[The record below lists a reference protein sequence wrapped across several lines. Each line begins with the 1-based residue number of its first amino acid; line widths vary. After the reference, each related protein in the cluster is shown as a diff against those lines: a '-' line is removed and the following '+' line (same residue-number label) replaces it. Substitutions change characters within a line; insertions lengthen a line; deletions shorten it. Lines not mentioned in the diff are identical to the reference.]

1 MARIASTSAST
12 VDVAVI
18 GAGSAGLAAARTLR
32 RAGRDVAL
40 IEASHRIGGRA
51 LTETFGGFGFDLG
64 CHWMHSASLNPYV
77 AIADSHGLAYTKQT
91 WPRRT
96 HFGDRWAEAD
106 EERAR
111 IAFADR
117 SYGTLRDVAR
127 AGRDMSIADATER
140 EDRWT
145 PVFDFWISIMCSG
158 DSDLVS
164 VVDTMRYRD
173 TGENWPLVEGY
184 GALVERHFAKE
195 PVQFNARAERID
207 WGGGDVRIET
217 PRGTITARKAIV
229 TVSTGVLAAGDIRF
243 DPVLPDWKL
252 AAIAGLPLGSHNR
265 IGLMFDRDVFGSG
278 RAGPDERGTVTVY
291 AESPET
297 IAFQIRPFGHNMA
310 VGIVGGRF
318 SAWLERAGPAA
329 MVDYAMEKLAAIYGA
344 DIAKH
349 LTATRCSAWDGDPLI
364 RGAYSHALPGHA
376 ERRADLARPIDDR
389 LFFAG
394 EATSP
399 DFFSTCHGAYLS
411 GVTAAEA
418 VEASLG

>member
-1 MARIASTSAST
+1 MARSVSISAST

-51 LTETFGGFGFDLG
+51 LTETEPFGGFGFDLG

-96 HFGDRWAEAD
+96 HFGERWADGPEGGGRWADKD

-117 SYGTLRDVAR
+117 SYETLRDVAR
-127 AGRDMSIADATER
+127 AGRDMAIADATER

-195 PVQFNARAERID
+195 PGLLNARAERID
-207 WGGGDVRIET
+207 RGGGDSRSET
-217 PRGTITARKAIV
+217 PRGT
-229 TVSTGVLAAGDIRF
+229 L
-243 DPVLPDWKL
+243 
-252 AAIAGLPLGSHNR
+252 N
-265 IGLMFDRDVFGSG
+265 G
-278 RAGPDERGTVTVY
+278 R
-291 AESPET
+291 
-297 IAFQIRPFGHNMA
+297 
-310 VGIVGGRF
+310 
-318 SAWLERAGPAA
+318 
-329 MVDYAMEKLAAIYGA
+329 
-344 DIAKH
+344 
-349 LTATRCSAWDGDPLI
+349 
-364 RGAYSHALPGHA
+364 
-376 ERRADLARPIDDR
+376 
-389 LFFAG
+389 
-394 EATSP
+394 
-399 DFFSTCHGAYLS
+399 
-411 GVTAAEA
+411 
-418 VEASLG
+418 